1 MTEETPLHLEKQ
13 ARFLSDRPRRQTIN
27 LEWPVSFDGRDYRN
41 ITLIRL
47 TAGDVSRFQEEIERL
62 LSSNSDSKV
71 RLPLFRDE
79 NGEPIPDAVM
89 DALDDDDRLA
99 LDEAAAGFLPRR
111 FRGLAAQ
118 DSGPG
123 TGATT
128 EASS

>member
-1 MTEETPLHLEKQ
+1 MTDDSTL
-13 ARFLSDRPRRQTIN
+13 ARIVSERPRRQTVD
-27 LEWPVSFDGRDYRN
+27 LEWPVLFEGREYRS

-47 TAGDVSRFQEEIERL
+47 TAGDVSRFQDEIERL
-62 LSSNSDSKV
+62 LRSNSDTKV

-79 NGEPIPDAVM
+79 DGALIPDAVM

-99 LDEAAAGFLPRR
+99 LDEAAANFLPRR

-123 TGATT
+123 IGDTT

>member
-1 MTEETPLHLEKQ
+1 MADSNTL
-13 ARFLSDRPRRQTIN
+13 ARIVSDRPRAATIE
-27 LEWPVSFDGRDYRN
+27 LDWPVEYEGRVYTT
-41 ITLIRL
+41 ITVARL
-47 TAGDVSRFQEEIERL
+47 TAAEVARFQDQIVQL
-62 LSSNSDSKV
+62 LESGAESKV

-79 NGEPIPDAVM
+79 NGASIPDAVM

-99 LDEAAAGFLPRR
+99 LDEAATSFLPRR
-111 FRGLAAQ
+111 FRGLAVQ